1 MLPSPD
7 DSIEI
12 TNLLARYCLLLDV
25 DDIDAWVGLFTS
37 DATYEVFGR
46 TWEGP
51 EGVRKMTS
59 RAPRDCTSAVHR

>member
-1 MLPSPD
+1 MLPSPG

-37 DATYEVFGR
+37 MPPTRYSGGRGRDQKEFGR
-46 TWEGP
+46 
-51 EGVRKMTS
+51 
-59 RAPRDCTSAVHR
+59 